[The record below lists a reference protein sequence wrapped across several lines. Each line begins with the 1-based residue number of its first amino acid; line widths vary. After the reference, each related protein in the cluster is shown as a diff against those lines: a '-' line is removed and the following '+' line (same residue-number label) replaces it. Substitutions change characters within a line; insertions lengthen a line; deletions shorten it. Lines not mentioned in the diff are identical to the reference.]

1 MNVYGSRS
9 ENKICRMSNPDPDK
23 VFTGDGRKHS
33 AVRAKFYIYVYIY
46 GSELKDPSPDAHL
59 CNTPILQSDRLT
71 HGPRALYAPSIGTYS
86 IQVWKMTGVKRGS
99 TRLFLFPSCFW
110 WNASFLVMTRW
121 RARSKSNIGI
131 MNRIHDPSSLFEQE
145 ENDLR
150 CNTINKNDG
159 FYFKYLFFLPVSPA
173 TQDLRWTPSS
183 IFSIIE
189 CCPDCV
195 VNRYV

>member
-1 MNVYGSRS
+1 M
-9 ENKICRMSNPDPDK
+9 C
-23 VFTGDGRKHS
+23 
-33 AVRAKFYIYVYIY
+33 VYIY

-131 MNRIHDPSSLFEQE
+131 MNRIHDPSTLFEQE

-159 FYFKYLFFLPVSPA
+159 FYFKYLFFLPASPA